1 MFKCHKC
8 GKTSEKTGSCPVC
21 NAPLEKACSAC
32 GYGFDQCICTG
43 GSTKEPRAKH

>member
-8 GKTSEKTGSCPVC
+8 GRTSKRAGSCPVC
-21 NAPLEKACSAC
+21 NLPLEKACPVC

-43 GSTKEPRAKH
+43 GSTKEPKAKH